1 MTVLGIDYGS
11 AHKGLALGYT
21 ETKLAMPLAAYDH
34 LSDPDFL
41 TKIRDT
47 ISEHQVKLIV
57 VGWPVTW
64 PEDRH
69 YRGMR
74 EEAEKFAD
82 RVSSDIDLPVELV
95 DERYTTAAATRL
107 KKEYPQGDIHAL
119 SAMLILQTYL
129 EKQSF

>member
-1 MTVLGIDYGS
+1 
-11 AHKGLALGYT
+11 
-21 ETKLAMPLAAYDH
+21 
-34 LSDPDFL
+34 
-41 TKIRDT
+41 
-47 ISEHQVKLIV
+47 
-57 VGWPVTW
+57 
-64 PEDRH
+64 
-69 YRGMR
+69 MR